1 MSNRILFNDFKFL
14 FLPMIFEREIEK
26 QLFEQVDTKQV
37 IVLTGMR
44 RTGKTTV
51 LKSIFNKISSPNKYY
66 FDIENIME
74 RKTFEENDYNN
85 IVKNLKA
92 YGISANEKAYIF
104 IDEIQFMPNLTSVLK
119 YLHDNYNFKFFV
131 SCSSGFYL
139 KNFFP
144 ESLAGR
150 KILFELF
157 PLTFREF
164 LKFKNILIENYDDF
178 QSKVLNK
185 NRILH
190 EKLTKYYDEYLKY
203 GGFPQVVL
211 EENVQQKGYILSDIF
226 SSYFQKDLISL
237 ADFRKVDS
245 FKKMIFL
252 LLERV
257 GSKIDITKLASLVGI
272 SRDSVYSFLNLLEGS
287 YFIHFI
293 SPFTK
298 NKDLEIS
305 GTRKFY
311 FCDTGLINQ
320 FSSVSEE
327 AILENSVFLNLKQN
341 GTINY
346 FQKRNGM
353 EIDFILNGKSA
364 FEVKKTGDFSDIN
377 KLHKLS
383 NQIGI
388 DQYFLISA
396 NYLDFENVIPTTLI

>member
-320 FSSVSEE
+320 FSSVSEG

>member
-1 MSNRILFNDFKFL
+1 
-14 FLPMIFEREIEK
+14 MIFEREIEK

>member
-1 MSNRILFNDFKFL
+1 
-14 FLPMIFEREIEK
+14 
-26 QLFEQVDTKQV
+26 
-37 IVLTGMR
+37 
-44 RTGKTTV
+44 
-51 LKSIFNKISSPNKYY
+51 
-66 FDIENIME
+66 
-74 RKTFEENDYNN
+74 
-85 IVKNLKA
+85 
-92 YGISANEKAYIF
+92 
-104 IDEIQFMPNLTSVLK
+104 
-119 YLHDNYNFKFFV
+119 
-131 SCSSGFYL
+131 
-139 KNFFP
+139 
-144 ESLAGR
+144 
-150 KILFELF
+150 
-157 PLTFREF
+157 
-164 LKFKNILIENYDDF
+164 
-178 QSKVLNK
+178 
-185 NRILH
+185 
-190 EKLTKYYDEYLKY
+190 
-203 GGFPQVVL
+203 
-211 EENVQQKGYILSDIF
+211 
-226 SSYFQKDLISL
+226 LISL
-237 ADFRKVDS
+237 ADFLKVDS

-320 FSSVSEE
+320 FSSVSEG

-383 NQIGI
+383 NKIGI

-396 NYLDFENVIPTTLI
+396 NYLDFENTIPTTLI

>member
-1 MSNRILFNDFKFL
+1 
-14 FLPMIFEREIEK
+14 MIFEREIEK

-51 LKSIFNKISSPNKYY
+51 LKSIFNKIPSPNKYY
-66 FDIENIME
+66 FDIENIIE

-92 YGISANEKAYIF
+92 YGISPNEKAYIF
-104 IDEIQFMPNLTSVLK
+104 IDEIQLMPNLTSVLK
-119 YLHDNYNFKFFV
+119 YLYDNYDIKFFV
-131 SCSSGFYL
+131 SGSSGFYL
-139 KNFFP
+139 KNLFP

-150 KILFELF
+150 KIIFELF

-226 SSYFQKDLISL
+226 SSYFQKDLMSL

-320 FSSVSEE
+320 FSSVSEG

-383 NQIGI
+383 NKIGI

-396 NYLDFENVIPTTLI
+396 NYLDFENTIPTTLI

>member
-320 FSSVSEE
+320 FSSVSEG

-396 NYLDFENVIPTTLI
+396 NYLNFENVIPTTLI